1 MYKICIPYKLVV
13 NHMACYSGQMALI
26 FSLLSIVQFN
36 VGCSL
41 KYEVNTLDL
50 KKGIEEVFCEDH
62 PNMARADSL
71 QQALFYIIAW
81 HSKDLKKNVVQI
93 EAREN
98 NESPILI
105 LGEAF
110 QEGDTFNFRKNKWKI
125 LKIGNDGVELDGR
138 EWCRGGFIHIKQI

>member
-1 MYKICIPYKLVV
+1 
-13 NHMACYSGQMALI
+13 MACYSGQMALI

-41 KYEVNTLDL
+41 KYEVKTLDL

-71 QQALFYIIAW
+71 QQVLFYIIAW

-98 NESPILI
+98 NDSPILI
-105 LGEAF
+105 LGETF
-110 QEGDTFNFRKNKWKI
+110 QEGDIFNFRKNKWKI
-125 LKIGNDGVELDGR
+125 LKIGNDGVDLDGR